1 MQKTLLSVG
10 VMALFAGLT
19 LPAPA
24 QMMCG
29 PGQQAQASTAG
40 GGMTCGAPMGAA
52 ASDPMVAPGTS
63 KPQSSGMCACCRN
76 MAMMRGGTMGGHK
89 DTGMEMPKP
98 Q

>member
-1 MQKTLLSVG
+1 MHKTLLSVG

-40 GGMTCGAPMGAA
+40 GGMMCGAPMGAA
-52 ASDPMVAPGTS
+52 ASDPMASPAQ
-63 KPQSSGMCACCRN
+63 KPQASGMCPCCRN
-76 MAMMRGGTMGGHK
+76 MAMMKGGTMGGHK